1 MQDTRQ
7 KPRDKRVR
15 PLRYVLGTESARTS
29 HLRQED
35 PEKAREAQ
43 NNTPHQTLATAL
55 AVTYRVLHGS
65 PEEGDRRIRLAP
77 KTPPWPAVH
86 QYRD

>member
-1 MQDTRQ
+1 MQETPQ
-7 KPRDKRVR
+7 KPLTEKVR

-43 NNTPHQTLATAL
+43 NTSHRTLATAL

-65 PEEGDRRIRLAP
+65 PEEGDRRIRPVP
-77 KTPPWPAVH
+77 KTPHSPAVH
-86 QYRD
+86 HYRD